1 LSFGVKEA
9 YIAEGGDEEEIV
21 QKSRDGWCLQEVER
35 TRCGF
40 VGRELFLA

>member
-1 LSFGVKEA
+1 MRKREFRRVVMDDVYK
-9 YIAEGGDEEEIV
+9 
-21 QKSRDGWCLQEVER
+21 KVER

>member
-1 LSFGVKEA
+1 MRKREFRRVDVYK
-9 YIAEGGDEEEIV
+9 
-21 QKSRDGWCLQEVER
+21 KVER